1 MADFEKVADLNDVP
15 VGSMFQ
21 IEVDGQQVALANVDG
36 QVYAFSG
43 ACTHRGGPLIE
54 GDLDGDVV
62 TCPWH
67 GGQFNVRTGE
77 VITMPPGENIRTYS
91 VQVDGN
97 DVKVARE

>member
-1 MADFEKVADLNDVP
+1 MADFEKVADVNDVP

-21 IEVDGQQVALANVDG
+21 IEVDGEQVALANVDG

-54 GDLDGDVV
+54 GDLDGEVV

-77 VITMPPGENIRTYS
+77 VITMPPGENIRTYP
-91 VQVDGN
+91 VQIEGN
-97 DVKVARE
+97 DVRVARE